1 MEKFIYWKGT
11 FVSDNIIN
19 LDSYRNSYEVFD
31 NSEITD
37 LEDLEDLED
46 VVVIG
51 WRLDEEGEKCL
62 NISSSVNTVS
72 CLWMIDLARKIV
84 ESRPPECRN
93 ENE

>member
-1 MEKFIYWKGT
+1 M
-11 FVSDNIIN
+11 SDNIIN
-19 LDSYRNSYEVFD
+19 LDSYRNSYEIFD
-31 NSEITD
+31 DSEIT
-37 LEDLEDLED
+37 DLED

-51 WRLDEEGEKCL
+51 WHLDEEGEKCL

>member
-31 NSEITD
+31 DSEIT
-37 LEDLEDLED
+37 DLED

-51 WRLDEEGEKCL
+51 WHLDEEGEKCL